1 MSYSLTIWL
10 FFKELV
16 ALAYDTVQVIKQALN
31 REPCSSMNA
40 SVVTSRERDAML
52 KCMRKVS
59 KQRYFFLVRWIRN
72 NVQGI
77 VVIVPNS
84 IFKL

>member
-1 MSYSLTIWL
+1 MSYSLAIAVYTWL

-16 ALAYDTVQVIKQALN
+16 ARAYDAVQVIKQALN

-59 KQRYFFLVRWIRN
+59 KQRYFF
-72 NVQGI
+72 
-77 VVIVPNS
+77 
-84 IFKL
+84 

>member
-1 MSYSLTIWL
+1 MSCSLTIAVHIWL

-16 ALAYDTVQVIKQALN
+16 ALAYDAVQVIKQALN
-31 REPCSSMNA
+31 REPCASMNA

-59 KQRYFFLVRWIRN
+59 KQRYLF
-72 NVQGI
+72 
-77 VVIVPNS
+77 
-84 IFKL
+84 

>member
-1 MSYSLTIWL
+1 MSAFEFRCMSYSLAIAVYTWL

-16 ALAYDTVQVIKQALN
+16 ARAYDAVQVIKQALN

-59 KQRYFFLVRWIRN
+59 KQRYFF
-72 NVQGI
+72 
-77 VVIVPNS
+77 
-84 IFKL
+84 